1 MPVGEVGQDHLVVLV
16 GEGGR
21 WFGGFDDPAE
31 ARMRMARSTVVQLD
45 EESKILTIGFSEEAD
60 GSGRSLLIQR
70 QLGEF
75 SQQDVELG
83 HDTYCLMTEDGAT
96 CYGGITGFVLNGSTL
111 EVTLSEEA
119 AGILSL
125 PVHQSIDL
133 DVGAEDRESVK
144 QAMDQVFASS

>member
-1 MPVGEVGQDHLVVLV
+1 M
-16 GEGGR
+16 R
-21 WFGGFDDPAE
+21 T
-31 ARMRMARSTVVQLD
+31 ARLTVAQWD

-70 QLGEF
+70 QLGEV

-83 HDTYCLMTEDGAT
+83 HDTYCLITEDGAT
-96 CYGGITGFVLNGSTL
+96 CYGGIIGFVLNRSTL

-119 AGILSL
+119 ASILSL

-133 DVGAEDRESVK
+133 EVGAEDWERLER
-144 QAMDQVFASS
+144 AMDQVFASS